1 MGDAPEVR
9 QSPSDSDLPGVRQTE
24 LHERI
29 VEQEPTA
36 FAELC
41 QVALPHLVAFL
52 RSEFGRQDTHL
63 HETVAIDL
71 LLAYQRRP
79 EQYDP
84 QKLSLLAYLRMA
96 ARHDMLNAID
106 KQTRRQSRLASL
118 EDPLVE
124 LQVGGRNNIQETF
137 ELDEWLQQHTDLSL
151 PEILRRLSSE
161 LDEVDEQVLL
171 LMLEGV
177 RETERYADVMGLEW
191 ADVENQRREVKRA
204 KDRVMKKL
212 QRFGERAKNDG

>member
-1 MGDAPEVR
+1 VGAATELD
-9 QSPSDSDLPGVRQTE
+9 QSPSDSDFLQERQAE
-24 LHERI
+24 FHERI

-41 QVALPHLVAFL
+41 QGALPHLVAFL
-52 RSEFGRQDTHL
+52 RREFSGQDPHL

-71 LLAYQRRP
+71 LLDYQRRP

-96 ARHDMLNAID
+96 ARRDMLNAID
-106 KQTRRQSRLASL
+106 KQTRRQRKLASL
-118 EDPLVE
+118 DDPLVE
-124 LQVGGRNNIQETF
+124 LQAGGRNNIQEAF

-151 PEILRRLSSE
+151 QEILERLSAE
-161 LDEVDEQVLL
+161 LDETDERVLL

-177 RETERYADVMGLEW
+177 RETARYADVMGLEW
-191 ADVENQRREVKRA
+191 ADAESQRRDVKRA
-204 KDRVMKKL
+204 KDRVMQKL
-212 QRFGERAKNDG
+212 RRFGERAKSDE

>member
-1 MGDAPEVR
+1 MGVAMELD
-9 QSPSDSDLPGVRQTE
+9 QSPPDSGLPRERQAE

-52 RSEFGRQDTHL
+52 RSGFSGQDPHL

-106 KQTRRQSRLASL
+106 KQARRQRKLASL
-118 EDPLVE
+118 DDPLVE
-124 LQVGGRNNIQETF
+124 LQAGGRNNIQEAF

-151 PEILRRLSSE
+151 QEILEQLSAE
-161 LDEVDEQVLL
+161 LDETDERVLL

-177 RETERYADVMGLEW
+177 RETARYADVMGLEW
-191 ADVENQRREVKRA
+191 ADAESQRRDVKRA
-204 KDRVMKKL
+204 KDRVMQKL
-212 QRFGERAKNDG
+212 RRFGERAKNDE